1 MAKDDELHL
10 MSKPGDP
17 QNTLF
22 KTAGILAIG
31 AGLLMYAVTIAQ
43 GGQLQGTP
51 AAFVLIGCAS
61 LLVHRIKK

>member
-1 MAKDDELHL
+1 MAEDNEVHL

-31 AGLLMYAVTIAQ
+31 AGLLIFVVTISQ